1 MPTTLVNGKIPAI
14 TGRITSASR
23 IKSIDA
29 DYQQHPVVIV
39 WHNFKRW
46 KW

>member
-14 TGRITSASR
+14 TGGITPAGR

-29 DYQQHPVVIV
+29 DYQ
-39 WHNFKRW
+39 
-46 KW
+46 